1 MSVPLYKN
9 IELHLPASHHKKQK
23 SAPIQKSERFCYLSC
38 QISLVADIRQQCN
51 VSCTLDCSCQFTLM
65 ECTSASNSAGQNLC
79 TFSHALLELGNVLV
93 VDTLNAIYTE
103 HTNLFAGA
111 FAATLRSFSLH
122 DVFIL
127 LSAMRYFFGFDQ
139 KGTSPSLRISSKS
152 PRSPS
157 CIAPGA
163 LFAAGACGAGCAAGC

>member
-65 ECTSASNSAGQNLC
+65 ECTSASNSAGQNLS
-79 TFSHALLELGNVLV
+79 TFSHALLELGNVLI
-93 VDTLNAIYTE
+93 VDALYTIYTE
-103 HTNLFAGA
+103 HTNLFAGRLPRA
-111 FAATLRSFSLH
+111 EIF
-122 DVFIL
+122 
-127 LSAMRYFFGFDQ
+127 LS
-139 KGTSPSLRISSKS
+139 P
-152 PRSPS
+152 
-157 CIAPGA
+157 
-163 LFAAGACGAGCAAGC
+163 